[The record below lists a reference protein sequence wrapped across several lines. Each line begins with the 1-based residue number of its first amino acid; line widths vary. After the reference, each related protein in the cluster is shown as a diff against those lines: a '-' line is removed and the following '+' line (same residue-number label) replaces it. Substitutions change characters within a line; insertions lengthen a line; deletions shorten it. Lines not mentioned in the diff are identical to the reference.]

1 MDVTPLAL
9 VPLAGLTIGLAF
21 GAVIE
26 RTGFCTMG
34 AVSDWAGLGETTRLK
49 AWALAIAVA
58 VAGAQTLHLAGLVD
72 LSTSLYGGTRLGWL
86 GHLAGGA
93 MFGIGM
99 TLAGGCG
106 SRTLA
111 RLGAGNLKSLVVVLV
126 LGIAAYAT
134 MRGVIAP
141 LRLRLIDA
149 TALSLGRP
157 QSLPELVAPGSA
169 ALRLALAAVMALV
182 LALWALRDRR
192 LRARPRLVVGA
203 IATGTLVTAGW
214 VATGVLGHDDF
225 TPLPLAS
232 LTFVAPIGDSV
243 MYTMLSTGTRFT
255 FAVATCIGVVGGAA
269 LAALAAGSFRW
280 EGFSD
285 RHDLARHLVGAA
297 LMGIGGVLALGCTIG
312 QGITGL
318 STLSLGALLT
328 VAGIVCGG
336 ALTTRYLVEGSWTE
350 AWRSLVAGADARG

>member
-1 MDVTPLAL
+1 MDATPLAL
-9 VPLAGLTIGLAF
+9 VPLAGLVIGLAF

-58 VAGAQTLHLAGLVD
+58 IAGTQALHVAGLVD
-72 LSTSLYGGTRLGWL
+72 LSTSLYAGTRLGWL
-86 GHLAGGA
+86 GHLAGGT

-126 LGIAAYAT
+126 LGIAAFAT

-141 LRLRLIDA
+141 LRLQLIDPA
-149 TALSLGRP
+149 ALPLGRP
-157 QSLPELVAPGSA
+157 QSLPELVAPGST
-169 ALRLALAAVMALV
+169 ALRIVLAAGLALALAA
-182 LALWALRDRR
+182 WAVRDGR
-192 LRARPRLVVGA
+192 LRARPRLAVGA
-203 IATGTLVTAGW
+203 AVAGLLVTAGW
-214 VATGVLGHDDF
+214 FTTGVMGRDDF

-232 LTFVAPIGDSV
+232 LTFVAPIGESV
-243 MYTMLSTGTRFT
+243 MYAMLSTGTRVT
-255 FAVATCIGVVGGAA
+255 FAVATCFGVIGGAA

-285 RHDLARHLVGAA
+285 RHDLARHLVGAV

-312 QGITGL
+312 QGVTGL
-318 STLSLGALLT
+318 STLSLGAALS
-328 VAGIVCGG
+328 VAGIVGGG

-350 AWRSLVAGADARG
+350 AWRSLFARS

>member
-1 MDVTPLAL
+1 MDATPLAL
-9 VPLAGLTIGLAF
+9 VPLAGLAIGLAF

-49 AWALAIAVA
+49 AWGLAIAVA
-58 VAGAQTLHLAGLVD
+58 IAGTQALHLAGLVD
-72 LSTSLYGGTRLGWL
+72 LSTSLYAGTRLGWL

-141 LRLRLIDA
+141 LRLHLIDPV
-149 TALSLGRP
+149 ALPLGRP
-157 QSLPELVAPGSA
+157 QSLPELIAPGGTVP
-169 ALRLALAAVMALV
+169 RMALAVAIALA
-182 LALWALRDRR
+182 LALWALRDGR
-192 LRARPRLVVGA
+192 LRARPRLVLGGA
-203 IATGTLVTAGW
+203 ATGILVTAGW
-214 VATGVLGHDDF
+214 CATGVMGRDDF

-232 LTFVAPIGDSV
+232 LTFVAPIGETL
-243 MYTMLSTGTRFT
+243 MYAMLSTGTRVT
-255 FAVATCIGVVGGAA
+255 FAVATCIGVVAGAA

-285 RHDLARHLVGAA
+285 RHDLARHLLGAV
-297 LMGIGGVLALGCTIG
+297 LMGVGGVLALGCTIG

-328 VAGIVCGG
+328 IAGIVGGG
-336 ALTTRYLVEGSWTE
+336 ALTTRYLVEGSWRE
-350 AWRSLVAGADARG
+350 AWRSLFARSDPQG

>member
-1 MDVTPLAL
+1 MDATPLAL
-9 VPLAGLTIGLAF
+9 VPLAGLVIGLAF

-34 AVSDWAGLGETTRLK
+34 AISDWAGLGETARLK
-49 AWALAIAVA
+49 SWALAIAVA
-58 VAGAQTLHLAGLVD
+58 VAGAQALHLAGLVD

-86 GHLAGGA
+86 GHLAGGTL
-93 MFGIGM
+93 FGIGM

-111 RLGAGNLKSLVVVLV
+111 RLGAGNLKSMVVVLV
-126 LGIAAYAT
+126 LGVVAYAT

-149 TALSLGRP
+149 TSLPLGRP
-157 QSLPELVAPGSA
+157 QSLPELIAPGSGT
-169 ALRLALAAVMALV
+169 LRLALAAAVALL
-182 LALWALRDRR
+182 LAIWALGDRR
-192 LRARPRLVVGA
+192 LRTRPRLVVGG
-203 IATGTLVTAGW
+203 IATGLLVTAGW
-214 VATGVLGHDDF
+214 FATGVIGHDDF

-232 LTFVAPIGDSV
+232 LTFVAPIGESV
-243 MYTMLSTGTRFT
+243 MYAMLSTGTTFT
-255 FAVATCIGVVGGAA
+255 FAVATCLGVVAGAA
-269 LAALAAGSFRW
+269 LAAVTAGSFRW

-285 RHDLARHLVGAA
+285 RHDLARHLIGAS

-318 STLSLGALLT
+318 STLSLGAVLT
-328 VAGIVCGG
+328 VAGIVAGG
-336 ALTTRYLVEGSWTE
+336 ALTTRYLAEGSWAE
-350 AWRSLVAGADARG
+350 AWRSFFARSGARA